1 MQQLVPVPQRRN
13 GGCNRKE
20 WNGFLIGCS
29 GVLSVAFFVIGM
41 ACLLAGCNPN
51 LEGSCL
57 SYNSVTGEPYQY
69 SYFQKTCCSVD
80 DDDHPCPKQDEY
92 PCYDIKVHFHL
103 DRTNS
108 TCYIQ
113 TGSDRGNLEGGL
125 EQASNEFPV
134 GESFHLLQEKVAQ
147 NVCLENNDGW
157 NIYIAGVVFTVVTA
171 CCCLCCCTLTWKSRK
186 EFFPGDARG
195 GDAIANNH
203 NNNNI
208 AIVPEEYILPAANTA
223 RQQVILKIIKN
234 CVFLVFHFQLSRL
247 FLQPE
252 KIQTTGN
259 GQSVQWPMHR

>member
-1 MQQLVPVPQRRN
+1 MQQIIPNPQRRN
-13 GGCNRKE
+13 EGCNRKE

-41 ACLLAGCNPN
+41 ACLLAGCNPD
-51 LEGSCL
+51 LEGSCM
-57 SYNSVTGEPYQY
+57 SYNSVTGVPYQY

-80 DDDHPCPKQDEY
+80 DDDHPCPQQDEY

-125 EQASNEFPV
+125 QQASNEFPV

-157 NIYIAGVVFTVVTA
+157 NIYITGVVFTVVTA
-171 CCCLCCCTLTWKSRK
+171 CCCLCCCSLTWNSRK
-186 EFFPGDARG
+186 EFFPDN
-195 GDAIANNH
+195 DAIANNH
-203 NNNNI
+203 NNTNI
-208 AIVPEEYILPAANTA
+208 AVVPEQYILPTTNTA
-223 RQQVILKIIKN
+223 RQQVSLKIIELYSSSN
-234 CVFLVFHFQLSRL
+234 VSFPLSRL
-247 FLQPE
+247 SRQTAE
-252 KIQTTGN
+252 KIRTTRN
-259 GQSVQWPMHR
+259 GRSMQWRMHL